1 MTTNA
6 ELKQKHDEL
15 LFPCT
20 VNYYAEPIAF
30 EKGEGVRLTDVE
42 GNEYLDFFGGI
53 LTVSLAHCHPDV
65 NRRIME
71 QLNKLQ
77 HVSTLYP
84 TPGIVALAEKMAEI
98 SPAPLKKS
106 FFVSSGTE
114 ADETALMAARIHSG
128 GGDIIALRHCYS
140 GRSLVAVNLCG
151 HAPWRLLPSQIPGI
165 KHAHVPYCY
174 RCAMGLT
181 YPECGLAC
189 ATDLRELIMTE
200 TCGKIAAFI
209 AEPILGVGGFIVPPP
224 DYFKVAVEIVR
235 EFGGLFIADEVQ
247 SGFGRSG
254 GKMNGIE
261 HFGVQPDICTY
272 AKGMANGVPVGACV
286 ASEEVANSF
295 TGLSI
300 ATFGGNPVS
309 AAASLATI
317 EIIQA
322 ENIVERSATLG
333 ARLRKGLEELADKV
347 DYVGD
352 VRGMGMMQAFELVK
366 DKATKEPS
374 PEKTNALMEETK
386 KEGLLLGKGGLYGN
400 TLRIAPPML
409 MSDDDLDEGL
419 EKLGRAMARV

>member
-6 ELKQKHDEL
+6 EIKKKHDEL

-30 EKGEGVRLTDVE
+30 EKGAGVRLTDVE
-42 GNEYLDFFGGI
+42 GNQYLDFFGGI
-53 LTVSLAHCHPDV
+53 LTVSLGHCHPEI

-71 QLNKLQ
+71 QLQKLQ

-98 SPAPLKKS
+98 APGNMRKS

-114 ADETALMAARIHSG
+114 ADETAIMAARIHGG

-151 HAPWRLLPSQIPGI
+151 HSNWRLIPSQIPGF

-174 RCAMGLT
+174 RCAMGLK

-235 EFGGLFIADEVQ
+235 EFGGIFIADEVQ
-247 SGFGRSG
+247 TGFGRTG

-272 AKGMANGVPVGACV
+272 AKGMANGVPVGACM
-286 ASEEVANSF
+286 ASDEVAASF
-295 TGLSI
+295 SGLSI

-317 EIIQA
+317 ETIQA

-352 VRGMGMMQAFELVK
+352 VRGMGMMQAFELVE

-374 PEKTNALMEETK
+374 AAKATALMEETK
-386 KEGLLLGKGGLYGN
+386 KEGLLIGKGGLYGN

-409 MSDDDLDEGL
+409 MSQDDLDEGL
-419 EKLGRAMARV
+419 EKLGRAMQRV